1 VSHPVR
7 DPRTLGTSRNAH
19 PESQAGTLR
28 ARRPPSAVRS
38 CYRTGVSDER
48 DLVAEFEAAYA
59 TTPPWDI
66 GRPQPAFAS
75 LAAERRLAGRA
86 LDVGCGTGEH
96 VLMAAEAGCDA
107 VGIDISSTAIRL
119 AEAKAEE
126 RGTPARFIVGD
137 ARQLESLGEKFDVV
151 LDCGLFHV
159 FDDEDRLPFVD
170 SLARVVRPG
179 GSYFMLCFSE
189 AEPAGWGPR
198 RVTQAEIRAAFA
210 RGWRVESIEPTELHV
225 TIRAEPARS
234 WFASITRN

>member
-1 VSHPVR
+1 
-7 DPRTLGTSRNAH
+7 
-19 PESQAGTLR
+19 
-28 ARRPPSAVRS
+28 
-38 CYRTGVSDER
+38 VSDER

-66 GRPQPAFAS
+66 GRPQPAFAW

>member
-1 VSHPVR
+1 
-7 DPRTLGTSRNAH
+7 
-19 PESQAGTLR
+19 
-28 ARRPPSAVRS
+28 
-38 CYRTGVSDER
+38 VSDER